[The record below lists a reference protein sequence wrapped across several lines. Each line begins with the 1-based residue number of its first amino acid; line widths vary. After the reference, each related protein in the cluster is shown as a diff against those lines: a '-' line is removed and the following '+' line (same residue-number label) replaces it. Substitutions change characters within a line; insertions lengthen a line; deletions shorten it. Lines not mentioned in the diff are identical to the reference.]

1 MSSNYTIKS
10 SISES
15 LLTPSQVEFIKKVHK
30 RYFRTDAL
38 KKDLFFIWDM
48 IPDNVKID
56 GRVFK
61 TMKHFEDIKKR
72 VLECGSFTE
81 YKASVGDDRIK
92 LVRANFC
99 KKDKLCMACAVG
111 RAYNQQKKFIQ
122 ALEVFPYEYDED
134 LLSKYWYYIVT
145 PVKHSIEESLDVVY
159 NKIDRLRKSALMQM
173 RNSRRRNTGGFWSQF
188 KGGMGS
194 IEVTYTDNGWNVH
207 INWLVYSDN
216 RVQYKEKVD
225 EKGKKRYENDDLERF
240 LRRFDGSHIHF
251 IGELDFSSREA
262 IRKNL
267 LEVLK
272 YSLKFSSLDPAKLIE
287 VYYKF
292 YRKRLFFTFGT
303 LRGLDLES
311 VDDVSLGD
319 DIEDTEEFLRIIY
332 QKVKNS
338 YELKYISGAGLG
350 LSND

>member
-1 MSSNYTIKS
+1 MDNNYIMKS
-10 SISES
+10 SFSKGF
-15 LLTPSQVEFIKKVHK
+15 LTVPQLEFIKKVHK
-30 RYFRTDAL
+30 RYFKTDIA
-38 KKDLFFIWDM
+38 KRDLFLLWDM
-48 IPDNVKID
+48 IPDDVKID

-61 TMKHFEDIKKR
+61 TIKHFEDVKKS

-81 YKASVGDDRIK
+81 YKASIGDDRIK
-92 LVRANFC
+92 LVGANFC
-99 KKDKLCMACAVG
+99 KRDKLCMACAVG

-122 ALEVFPYEYDED
+122 ALEVFPYEYGED

-145 PVKHSIEESLDVVY
+145 PVRHSKEESLDVVY
-159 NKIDRLRKSALMQM
+159 DKVDRLRKSALMQI
-173 RNSRRRNTGGFWSQF
+173 RNSKRRSTGGFWSQF

-207 INWLVYSDN
+207 INWLVYSDDK
-216 RVQYKEKVD
+216 VQYKEVVD
-225 EKGKKRYENDDLERF
+225 DKGKKRCHNDELECF
-240 LRRFDGSHIHF
+240 LRRFDDSYIHF

-272 YSLKFSSLDPAKLIE
+272 YSLKFSSLNPARLIE

-303 LRGLDLES
+303 LRGLDLGS
-311 VDDVSLGD
+311 VDDVSFGD
-319 DIEDTEEFLRIIY
+319 DIDDVEEFLRIVY
-332 QKVKNS
+332 YRVQGS
-338 YELKYISGAGLG
+338 YKLKYMTFSS
-350 LSND
+350 SNGFE